1 MTSTVPPPSRFLWC
15 DEHAEIAAWLARNNL
30 GMKFCGSFINY
41 CARTM
46 DKLRRPNGRLIK
58 DHLAHLRETLTMQPL
73 SGAAVLYEMK
83 FYYNRFFW
91 TGPVQS
97 GVMPLFTLCKAHF
110 PFSNH
115 PTIDQSLKMVHQKAQ
130 NVCV

>member
-1 MTSTVPPPSRFLWC
+1 MASTKPPPKQFLWC
-15 DEHAEIAAWLARNNL
+15 DEHAEIAAWLARKNL
-30 GMKFCGSFINY
+30 GMEFYGSFINY

-46 DKLRRPNGRLIK
+46 DKLRCYNGRLIK
-58 DHLAHLRETLTMQPL
+58 DHLGHLRETLTAEPL

-83 FYYNRFFW
+83 FYYNRFFR

-97 GVMPLFTLCKAHF
+97 GVIPLFTLCKFHF
-110 PFSNH
+110 LFSNH
-115 PTIDQSLKMVHQKAQ
+115 PAIDRSPKMVHQKAQ